1 MPYQLH
7 AVSGQSGKRER
18 VSKEGRKG
26 FVDAAGVNQTYL
38 LSLAIWQ
45 LLHILLTED
54 MAVTKNKYIKE
65 VKTKLRNLETANI
78 LPKIQFEKNLV
89 QVSDIW
95 IGVFFFSQSVDLGDV
110 LEPLA
115 KRAFLFIV

>member
-7 AVSGQSGKRER
+7 AVSGQSGKRKR

-26 FVDAAGVNQTYL
+26 FVDEAGVNQTYL

-45 LLHILLTED
+45 FLPILLTED
-54 MAVTKNKYIKE
+54 MAVTKNKYIE
-65 VKTKLRNLETANI
+65 EEKTKLRNLETANI
-78 LPKIQFEKNLV
+78 LPKIQFEMNLV

>member
-7 AVSGQSGKRER
+7 AVSGQSGKRKR

-26 FVDAAGVNQTYL
+26 FVDEAGVNQTYL
-38 LSLAIWQ
+38 VSLAIWQ
-45 LLHILLTED
+45 FLPILLTED
-54 MAVTKNKYIKE
+54 MAVTKNKYIE
-65 VKTKLRNLETANI
+65 EEKTKLRNLETANI
-78 LPKIQFEKNLV
+78 LPKIQFEINLV

-95 IGVFFFSQSVDLGDV
+95 VGVFFFSQSVDLGDV